1 MFDGTAEQAFRKWD
15 HSGEIETAD
24 SFRFNTKTTNDILLK
39 LPII

>member
-24 SFRFNTKTTNDILLK
+24 LDLTLK
-39 LPII
+39 SPMISY